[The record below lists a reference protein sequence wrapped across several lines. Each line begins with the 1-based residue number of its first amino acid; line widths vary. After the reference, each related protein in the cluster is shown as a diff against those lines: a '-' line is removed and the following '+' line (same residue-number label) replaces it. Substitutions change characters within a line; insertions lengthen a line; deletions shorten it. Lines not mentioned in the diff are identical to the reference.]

1 MLVVIN
7 MSDHNRLHWQC
18 RRGMLE
24 LDTLLQGFL
33 ETQYDVLPEHEK
45 KIFQNILSYPD
56 QLLFD
61 YLMGKVKPIDKDVA
75 YVIERI
81 RDPANT

>member
-1 MLVVIN
+1 MTKL
-7 MSDHNRLHWQC
+7 NRLQWQC

-24 LDTLLQGFL
+24 LDILLQSFL
-33 ETQYDVLPEHEK
+33 ESQYEVLPRHEK
-45 KIFQNILSYPD
+45 DIFENILTYPD

-61 YLMGKVKPIDKDVA
+61 YLMGKVKPIDKEVA
-75 YVIERI
+75 NVVERI